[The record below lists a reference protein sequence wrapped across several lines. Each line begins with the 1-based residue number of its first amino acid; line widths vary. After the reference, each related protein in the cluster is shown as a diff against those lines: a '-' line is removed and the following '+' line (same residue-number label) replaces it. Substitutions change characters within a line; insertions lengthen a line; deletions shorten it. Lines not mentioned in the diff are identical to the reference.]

1 MTQPEKSHLV
11 TKKKVKKSENNGC
24 HSEKTPVGWTS
35 KVKKVSNF
43 IMKGQNTMLNIKQKE
58 FVDYAVSKFGTNELT
73 VTQLKEA
80 NEKFGCKY
88 APQWLIKNKDYKI
101 GKSMFKLPTEGGTVE
116 VSNTVGETEKVVT
129 PKVETQTEAAYVVS
143 SLTGDIVPKKDPVFV
158 SFGNYPDVKS
168 IIKSGMFYPV
178 FITGLSGNGKTM
190 GVTQACAENK
200 RELIRVNITIETD
213 EDDLLGGYRLK
224 DGQTVWQNGPV
235 IEAMERGAVLLLDE
249 IDLASNKIMCLQPI
263 LEGSGVYVKKINKF
277 VKPAD
282 GFNVVATA
290 NTKGQGS
297 DDGKFIGTN
306 VLNEAFLERFPIT
319 FEQQY
324 PSAKIEEK
332 ILVNT
337 LAKTGKKD
345 AEFCKKLVTWA
356 EVIRKTYFDGGV
368 DEIISTR
375 RLVHIIQAYSI
386 FGQKMKAIE
395 VCTNRFDDDTK
406 NSFIELYT
414 KVDAGASAEQI
425 AEQQRQA
432 DINSQVDSNDDEDD
446 DDTVI

>member
-1 MTQPEKSHLV
+1 M
-11 TKKKVKKSENNGC
+11 KKKDY
-24 HSEKTPVGWTS
+24 
-35 KVKKVSNF
+35 
-43 IMKGQNTMLNIKQKE
+43 TMLNTKQQQ
-58 FVDYAVSKFGTNELT
+58 FVDYAVEKFGSNELT
-73 VTQLKEA
+73 VAQLKEA
-80 NEKFGCKY
+80 NKKFGCKY
-88 APQWLIKNKDYKI
+88 APQWLIKNTDFKV
-101 GKSMFKLPTEGGTVE
+101 GKGLFQLPTETDGSSAKTSGTA
-116 VSNTVGETEKVVT
+116 EKVL
-129 PKVETQTEAAYVVS
+129 PQETINTEAAYVVS
-143 SLTGDIVPKKDPVFV
+143 SLTGNIVPAKDPSFV
-158 SFGNYPDVKS
+158 SFGNYPDLKS
-168 IIKSGMFYPV
+168 IVRSNMFYPV
-178 FITGLSGNGKTM
+178 FITGLSGNGKTF
-190 GVTQACAENK
+190 GVTQACAEAK
-200 RELIRVNITIETD
+200 KEMIRVNITIETD

-235 IEAMERGAVLLLDE
+235 IEAMERGALLLLDE

-263 LEGSGVYVKKINKF
+263 LEGSGVFVKKINKF
-277 VKPAD
+277 IKPVH

-319 FEQQY
+319 FEQSY
-324 PSAKIEEK
+324 PKPAVEEK

-337 LAKTGKKD
+337 LKSSGKSD
-345 AEFCKKLVTWA
+345 NDFCKKLVTWA
-356 EVIRKTYFDGGV
+356 DVIRKTYFDGGV

-386 FGQKMKAIE
+386 FDKKMKAVE

-432 DINSQVDSNDDEDD
+432 DLSNQMEDD
-446 DDTVI
+446 NDSESDDADSAI

>member
-1 MTQPEKSHLV
+1 M
-11 TKKKVKKSENNGC
+11 TKKGLKN
-24 HSEKTPVGWTS
+24 
-35 KVKKVSNF
+35 
-43 IMKGQNTMLNIKQKE
+43 MLNVKQKE
-58 FVDYAVSKFGTNELT
+58 FVDYAISKFGTNELT
-73 VTQLKEA
+73 VSQLKEA
-80 NEKFGCKY
+80 NKKFGCKY
-88 APQWLIKNKDYKI
+88 APQWLIKNQDYKI
-101 GKSMFKLPTEGGTVE
+101 GKSLFQLPTESVTENTKSVKTTAAEKILAPVE
-116 VSNTVGETEKVVT
+116 PTK
-129 PKVETQTEAAYVVS
+129 TEAAYVVS
-143 SLTGDIVPKKDPVFV
+143 SLTGNIVPEKDNTFV
-158 SFGNYPDVKS
+158 SFGNYPDLKS
-168 IIKSGMFYPV
+168 IIKSKLFYPV
-178 FITGLSGNGKTM
+178 FITGLSGNGKTF

-282 GFNVVATA
+282 GFTVVATA

-319 FEQQY
+319 FEQSY
-324 PSAKIEEK
+324 PAAKVEEK
-332 ILVNT
+332 ILTNIM
-337 LAKTGKKD
+337 ASIGKVD
-345 AEFCKKLVTWA
+345 GEFAKKLVTWA
-356 EVIRKTYFDGGV
+356 DVIRKTYFDGGV

-375 RLVHIIQAYSI
+375 RLTHIVQAYSI
-386 FGQKMKAIE
+386 FKGNKMKAIE
-395 VCTNRFDDDTK
+395 VCVNRFDDDTK
-406 NSFIELYT
+406 NSFMELYT
-414 KVDAGASAEQI
+414 KVDAGATAEQI

-432 DINSQVDSNDDEDD
+432 DISSQLDSNDSEEDEDNS
-446 DDTVI
+446 VI

>member
-1 MTQPEKSHLV
+1 MV
-11 TKKKVKKSENNGC
+11 AFYKKGLYNI
-24 HSEKTPVGWTS
+24 PIL
-35 KVKKVSNF
+35 
-43 IMKGQNTMLNIKQKE
+43 IMRKDKYTMLNTKQQE
-58 FVDYAVSKFGTNELT
+58 FVDYAVQKFGTNELT
-73 VTQLKEA
+73 TAELKEA
-80 NEKFGCKY
+80 NAHFGCKY
-88 APQWLIKNKDYKI
+88 APQWLIKNADYKV
-101 GKSMFKLPTEGGTVE
+101 GKSTFRLPTEANMVSTASTVKAS
-116 VSNTVGETEKVVT
+116 VPETEKVLT
-129 PKVETQTEAAYVVS
+129 TKAPETATVSGAAYGVS

-168 IIKSGMFYPV
+168 IIKSKMFYPV

-263 LEGSGVYVKKINKF
+263 LEGSGVFVKKINRF
-277 VKPAD
+277 VKPAN

-319 FEQQY
+319 FEQSY
-324 PSAKIEEK
+324 PSVAIEQK
-332 ILVNT
+332 ILMST
-337 LAKTGKKD
+337 YKQSTGKSD
-345 AEFCKKLVTWA
+345 DDFCKKLVTWA
-356 EVIRKTYFDGGV
+356 DVIRKTYFDGGV

-375 RLVHIIQAYSI
+375 RLVHIIQAYAI
-386 FGQKMKAIE
+386 FGKKMKAVE

-414 KVDAGASAEQI
+414 KVDAGATAEQI
-425 AEQQRQA
+425 SEEARQA
-432 DINSQVDSNDDEDD
+432 DITSQMDDNDSESDD
-446 DDTVI
+446 DSAI